1 MSESQTKYAKKYIVD
16 SVTNF
21 QNYWRRLEI
30 DKGGLSL
37 EESERLS
44 KILDVINDEAMRF
57 MEEFKLKK

>member
-1 MSESQTKYAKKYIVD
+1 MSDDQRKYARRYIVD

-44 KILDVINDEAMRF
+44 KILDVLSDEAMRF
-57 MEEFKLKK
+57 INEFKLDK